1 MKKRSGTKDSG
12 EVKTLFKNFLK
23 TDFFQEQIEQE
34 NTEACFEV
42 LYLCQSVLICEDIKR
57 GHPKI

>member
-34 NTEACFEV
+34 NTEACFEA
-42 LYLCQSVLICEDIKR
+42 LLAI
-57 GHPKI
+57 